1 MKLYFLDTTSK
12 TAINVGKLK
21 KSGYNVRRLIA
32 SIAPTLD
39 TLIVLGDGTPD
50 DKVLGVI
57 FHHLNGNKIVGI
69 VKPQVTRLGA
79 IDQLKTYLK
88 PNITRIMILLDQETT
103 PLTDLI
109 PEITNRIEC
118 EGITIDEENQTE
130 TSERLRTYRCSLSN
144 RNFELILVINGID
157 EVATQNHA
165 IEDHLLKVANLEEEC
180 RRTQNSKETW
190 SNLTK
195 VQQEEIFRSLQN
207 RNLVIDNFPQQFN
220 GCRRLESAPDN

>member
-12 TAINVGKLK
+12 TAINVGTLK

-32 SIAPTLD
+32 SIASTLD
-39 TLIVLGDGTPD
+39 TLIVLGDDTPD

-79 IDQLKTYLK
+79 IDQLKVYLK
-88 PNITRIMILLDQETT
+88 PNINRVMILLDQETT
-103 PLTDLI
+103 QLTNLI
-109 PEITNRIEC
+109 PEITSRIRC

-130 TSERLRTYRCSLSN
+130 TSERLKIYRCSFSN

-157 EVATQNHA
+157 ESPTGNHA
-165 IEDHLLKVANLEEEC
+165 IEDHLVKVADLEEEC

-190 SNLTK
+190 SSLTR
-195 VQQEEIFRSLQN
+195 VQQEGIFRSLQS
-207 RNLVIDNFPQQFN
+207 RNLVVDNFPQQVN
-220 GCRRLESAPDN
+220 GCKRLEGNSNN

>member
-12 TAINVGKLK
+12 TAINVGTLK

-32 SIAPTLD
+32 SIASTLD

-79 IDQLKTYLK
+79 IDQLKVYLK
-88 PNITRIMILLDQETT
+88 PNINRVMILLDQETT
-103 PLTDLI
+103 QLTNLI
-109 PEITNRIEC
+109 PEITRRIRC

-130 TSERLRTYRCSLSN
+130 TSERLKIYRCSFSN

-157 EVATQNHA
+157 ESPTGNHA
-165 IEDHLLKVANLEEEC
+165 IEDHLVKVADLEEEC
-180 RRTQNSKETW
+180 RRTQNS
-190 SNLTK
+190 
-195 VQQEEIFRSLQN
+195 
-207 RNLVIDNFPQQFN
+207 
-220 GCRRLESAPDN
+220 